1 MDCDSS
7 PSKDSQSELAERVAA
22 IEVDE
27 EAQDPDTVFSDDG
40 DSLKNNGMSTETS
53 EDVFLSSQDQRDLNF
68 SQRATSR
75 PTLSNRKFSLQERPS
90 GGCLP
95 SHSQAYGPYAT
106 GPASHISPR
115 IVRRPT
121 IESNRV
127 SISDADDCVQLNQ
140 YKLQSE
146 IGKGSYGVVKLAY
159 NQSDDKY
166 YAMKVLSKKRL
177 LKQYGFP
184 RRPPPR
190 GSKMGSG
197 DQAKP
202 MAPLER
208 VYQEIAILK
217 KLDHVNI
224 VRLIEVLDDP
234 AEDNLYMVFD
244 LLRKGPVMEV
254 PSDQYFTEEQA
265 RVYFR
270 DIVLGIEYLHY
281 QKIIHRDIKPSN
293 LLLGDDGHIKIAD
306 FGVSN
311 QFEGNDA
318 LLSSTAGTPAFM
330 APETLAD
337 SGQGFSGKALDVWA
351 MGVTLYCFVF
361 GKCPFMDEY
370 ILVLHNIIKYK
381 PVEFPEEPNISD
393 ELKDLIIKML
403 EKKAEAR
410 VTVPEIKLH
419 PWVTKNGLDPLPLE
433 EEHCTIVEVTEE
445 EVKNSVKLIPSLTT
459 VILVKAML
467 RKRSFGNPFECA
479 RREERSMSAPG
490 NLLIK
495 QVSGEGLKDPEL
507 PDVEEDDGTS

>member
-1 MDCDSS
+1 MDCD
-7 PSKDSQSELAERVAA
+7 PVPRKDTQTELAERVAA
-22 IEVDE
+22 IEVDKE
-27 EAQDPDTVFSDDG
+27 CQDSETNSEMDC
-40 DSLKNNGMSTETS
+40 LKNTCMSSETS
-53 EDVFLSSQDQRDLNF
+53 EDVFLSSQEQREL
-68 SQRATSR
+68 SCPQRTTSR
-75 PTLSNRKFSLQERPS
+75 PTLSNRKFSLQERSS
-90 GGCLP
+90 GGCLL
-95 SHSQAYGPYAT
+95 SHQGYGPYAT

-127 SISDADDCVQLNQ
+127 SISDSDFKS

-190 GSKMGSG
+190 GSKTGPG
-197 DQAKP
+197 DQTKP
-202 MAPLER
+202 MAPLDR
-208 VYQEIAILK
+208 IYQEIAILK

-224 VRLIEVLDDP
+224 VRLVEVLDDP
-234 AEDNLYMVFD
+234 AEDNLYM
-244 LLRKGPVMEV
+244 GPVMEV
-254 PSDQYFTEEQA
+254 PSDRPFTEDQA

-330 APETLAD
+330 APETLSD
-337 SGQGFSGKALDVWA
+337 CGQGFSGKALDVWA

-361 GKCPFMDEY
+361 GKCPFMDEF
-370 ILVLHNIIKYK
+370 ILVLHNKIKYK
-381 PVEFPEEPNISD
+381 PVEFPEEPTTKDNLK
-393 ELKDLIIKML
+393 ELILRML
-403 EKKAEAR
+403 NKKPEDR
-410 VTVPEIKLH
+410 ITVPEIKVH
-419 PWVTKNGLDPLPLE
+419 PWVTNNGEDPLPLE
-433 EEHCTIVEVTEE
+433 EEHCSIVEVTEE

-479 RREERSMSAPG
+479 RKEERSMSAPG
-490 NLLIK
+490 NLLM
-495 QVSGEGLKDPEL
+495 
-507 PDVEEDDGTS
+507 